1 MLCVCVYLVK
11 GDTMNNKKE
20 VIKASAAVQI
30 QNNMTLLQRRAWNI
44 LLAHAYDELPTEEW
58 HHIGVHDLM
67 QVLEFH
73 SKNEDYLKDALEALV
88 GCKVKWNV
96 LDKDGTA
103 IWGVA
108 ALLAEAEIKGGVCTY
123 AYGPKFRGLL
133 YNPKMYA
140 RVCLSLQNRFDSKH
154 ALALWELCV
163 DYLGAERDYGETPFI
178 PLEHF
183 RELMGI
189 TEGMYPT
196 FKRLSEKVIN
206 PAIAEINRL
215 SDFRVTVDYQRQSRK
230 ITALKFKIRRA
241 ALLPEPHKGQ
251 GKLFPELDDMPVVVR
266 ELNEAGISTHE
277 AWEIWQQGFRCVH
290 ESVRPVV
297 PAAEADEVFEQ
308 YIREKIHLLKRKLTA
323 GKVENITGFVREAIR
338 KNFANPEFAHAQ
350 QREAVA
356 EAQKTR
362 EAQEQQ
368 IKRCEAQKAEIEQ
381 ARDKALSET
390 YGEIARTC
398 PEVLETALAGIFA
411 DNAFLRQYYESE
423 KSALENYQASFMF
436 KGAFN
441 PYLERHAPERLRAV
455 RTQYELEIA
464 VVEEHIAALRP
475 I

>member
-1 MLCVCVYLVK
+1 
-11 GDTMNNKKE
+11 MNNKRE
-20 VIKASAAVQI
+20 VIKASAAVQV
-30 QNNMTLLQRRAWNI
+30 QNKMTLLQRRAWNI

-108 ALLAEAEIKGGVCTY
+108 ALLAEAEIKAGVCTY
-123 AYGPKFRGLL
+123 AYGPKFRSLL

-154 ALALWELCV
+154 ALALWELCI

-178 PLEHF
+178 SLEHF

-230 ITALKFKIRRA
+230 IVALKFKIRRVV
-241 ALLPEPHKGQ
+241 LLPEPNKGQ
-251 GKLFPELDDMPVVVR
+251 GRLFPELDDMPVVVR
-266 ELNEAGISTHE
+266 DLQEAGISAHE
-277 AWEIWQQGFRCVH
+277 SWEIWQQGFSCVH
-290 ESVRPVV
+290 EGVRPAV
-297 PAAEADEVFEQ
+297 PAEGADRAFEY
-308 YIREKIHLLKRKLTA
+308 YIREKIHLLKRKLA
-323 GKVENITGFVREAIR
+323 SGRVENITGFLLEAIR
-338 KNFANPEFAHAQ
+338 KNFANPEFAQ
-350 QREAVA
+350 ER
-356 EAQKTR
+356 TR
-362 EAQEQQ
+362 EAAAEALKASK
-368 IKRCEAQKAEIEQ
+368 KRNAQVKRLEAQKAEIEQ
-381 ARDKALSET
+381 AREKALSDT
-390 YGEIARTC
+390 YDELVRTL
-398 PEVLETALAGIFA
+398 PEVLEAALTDIFA
-411 DNAFLRQYYESE
+411 GNAFLRQYYDPD
-423 KSALENYQASFMF
+423 KSALANYQASMIF
-436 KGAFN
+436 KEACR
-441 PYLERHAPERLRAV
+441 PYLERHTPERIQAI
-455 RTQYELEIA
+455 RTRYATQ
-464 VVEEHIAALRP
+464 IAALEEQ
-475 I
+475 IAALQAV

>member
-1 MLCVCVYLVK
+1 
-11 GDTMNNKKE
+11 MNNKKE
-20 VIKASAAVQI
+20 VIKASAAVQV
-30 QNNMTLLQRRAWNI
+30 QNKMTLLQRRAWNI

-108 ALLAEAEIKGGVCTY
+108 ALLAEAEIKAGVCTY
-123 AYGPKFRGLL
+123 AYGPKFRSLL

-154 ALALWELCV
+154 ALALWELCI

-178 PLEHF
+178 SLEHF

-230 ITALKFKIRRA
+230 IVALKFKIRRVV
-241 ALLPEPHKGQ
+241 LLPEPNKGQ
-251 GKLFPELDDMPVVVR
+251 GRLFPELDDMPVVVR
-266 ELNEAGISTHE
+266 DLQEAGISAHE
-277 AWEIWQQGFRCVH
+277 SWEIWQQGFSCVH
-290 ESVRPVV
+290 EGVRPAV
-297 PAAEADEVFEQ
+297 PAEGADRAFEY
-308 YIREKIHLLKRKLTA
+308 YIREKIHLLKRKLA
-323 GKVENITGFVREAIR
+323 SGRVENITGFLLEAIR
-338 KNFANPEFAHAQ
+338 KNFANPEFAQ
-350 QREAVA
+350 ER
-356 EAQKTR
+356 TR
-362 EAQEQQ
+362 EAAAEALKASK
-368 IKRCEAQKAEIEQ
+368 KRNAQMKRLETQKAEIEQ
-381 ARDKALSET
+381 AREKALSDT
-390 YGEIARTC
+390 YDELVRTL
-398 PEVLETALAGIFA
+398 PEVLEAALTNIFA
-411 DNAFLRQYYESE
+411 GNAFLRQYYDPD
-423 KSALENYQASFMF
+423 KSALANYQASMMF
-436 KGAFN
+436 KEACR
-441 PYLERHAPERLRAV
+441 PYLERHTPERIQAI
-455 RTQYELEIA
+455 RTRYTTE
-464 VVEEHIAALRP
+464 IAALEEQ
-475 I
+475 IAALQAV

>member
-1 MLCVCVYLVK
+1 
-11 GDTMNNKKE
+11 MNNKRE
-20 VIKASAAVQI
+20 VIKASAAVQV
-30 QNNMTLLQRRAWNI
+30 QNKMTLLQRRAWNI

-108 ALLAEAEIKGGVCTY
+108 ALLAEAEIKAGVCTY
-123 AYGPKFRGLL
+123 AYGPKFRSLL

-154 ALALWELCV
+154 ALALWELCI

-178 PLEHF
+178 SLEHF

-230 ITALKFKIRRA
+230 IVALKFKIRRVV
-241 ALLPEPHKGQ
+241 LLPEPNKGQ
-251 GKLFPELDDMPVVVR
+251 GRLFPELDDMPVVVR
-266 ELNEAGISTHE
+266 DLQEAGISAHE
-277 AWEIWQQGFRCVH
+277 SWEIWQQGFSCVH
-290 ESVRPVV
+290 EGVRPAV
-297 PAAEADEVFEQ
+297 PVEGADRAFEY
-308 YIREKIHLLKRKLTA
+308 YIREKIHLLKRKLA
-323 GKVENITGFVREAIR
+323 SGRVENITGFLLEAIR
-338 KNFANPEFAHAQ
+338 KNFANPEFAQ
-350 QREAVA
+350 ER
-356 EAQKTR
+356 TR
-362 EAQEQQ
+362 EAAAEALKASK
-368 IKRCEAQKAEIEQ
+368 KRNAQVKRLEAQKAEIEQ
-381 ARDKALSET
+381 ACEKALSDT
-390 YGEIARTC
+390 YDELVRTL
-398 PEVLETALAGIFA
+398 PEVLEAALTDIFA
-411 DNAFLRQYYESE
+411 GNAFLRQYYDPG
-423 KSALENYQASFMF
+423 KSGLANYQASMIF
-436 KGAFN
+436 KEACR
-441 PYLERHAPERLRAV
+441 PYLERHTPERIQAI
-455 RTQYELEIA
+455 RTRYATQ
-464 VVEEHIAALRP
+464 IAALKEQ
-475 I
+475 IAALQAV

>member
-1 MLCVCVYLVK
+1 
-11 GDTMNNKKE
+11 MNNKKE
-20 VIKASAAVQI
+20 VIKASAAVQV
-30 QNNMTLLQRRAWNI
+30 QNKMTLLQRRAWNI

-108 ALLAEAEIKGGVCTY
+108 ALLAEAEIKAGVCTY

-154 ALALWELCV
+154 ALALWELCI

-178 PLEHF
+178 SLDHF

-230 ITALKFKIRRA
+230 IVALKFKIRRVV
-241 ALLPEPHKGQ
+241 LLPEPSKGQ
-251 GKLFPELDDMPVVVR
+251 GRLFPELDDMPVVVR
-266 ELNEAGISTHE
+266 DLQEAGISAHE
-277 AWEIWQQGFRCVH
+277 SWEIWQQGFSCVY
-290 ESVRPVV
+290 EGVRPAV
-297 PAAEADEVFEQ
+297 PAEGADRAFEY
-308 YIREKIHLLKRKLTA
+308 YIREKIHLLKRKLA
-323 GKVENITGFVREAIR
+323 SGRVENITGFLLEAIR
-338 KNFANPEFAHAQ
+338 KNFANPEFAQ
-350 QREAVA
+350 EQ
-356 EAQKTR
+356 TR
-362 EAQEQQ
+362 EAAAEALKASK
-368 IKRCEAQKAEIEQ
+368 KRNAQVKRLEAQKAEIEQ
-381 ARDKALSET
+381 AREKALSDT
-390 YGEIARTC
+390 YDELVRTL
-398 PEVLETALAGIFA
+398 PEVLEAALTDIFA
-411 DNAFLRQYYESE
+411 GNAFLRQYYDPD
-423 KSALENYQASFMF
+423 KSALANYQASMMF
-436 KGAFN
+436 KEACR
-441 PYLERHAPERLRAV
+441 PYLERHTPECIQAI
-455 RTQYELEIA
+455 RTRYATE
-464 VVEEHIAALRP
+464 IAALEEQ
-475 I
+475 IATLQAV

>member
-1 MLCVCVYLVK
+1 
-11 GDTMNNKKE
+11 MNNKKE
-20 VIKASAAVQI
+20 VIKASAAVQV
-30 QNNMTLLQRRAWNI
+30 QNKMTLLQRRAWNI

-108 ALLAEAEIKGGVCTY
+108 ALLAEAEIKAGVCTY
-123 AYGPKFRGLL
+123 AYGPKFRSLL

-154 ALALWELCV
+154 ALALWELCI

-178 PLEHF
+178 SLEHF

-230 ITALKFKIRRA
+230 IVALKFKIRRVV
-241 ALLPEPHKGQ
+241 LLPEPNKGQ
-251 GKLFPELDDMPVVVR
+251 GRLFPELDDMPVVVR
-266 ELNEAGISTHE
+266 DLQEAGISAHE
-277 AWEIWQQGFRCVH
+277 SWEIWQQGFSCVH
-290 ESVRPVV
+290 EGVRPAV
-297 PAAEADEVFEQ
+297 PAEGADRAFEY
-308 YIREKIHLLKRKLTA
+308 YIREKIHLLKRKLA
-323 GKVENITGFVREAIR
+323 SGRVENITGFLLEAIR
-338 KNFANPEFAHAQ
+338 KNFANPEFAQ
-350 QREAVA
+350 ER
-356 EAQKTR
+356 TR
-362 EAQEQQ
+362 EAAVEALKASK
-368 IKRCEAQKAEIEQ
+368 KRNAQVKRLEAQKAEIEQ
-381 ARDKALSET
+381 AREKALSDT
-390 YGEIARTC
+390 YDELVRTL
-398 PEVLETALAGIFA
+398 PEVLEAALTDIFA
-411 DNAFLRQYYESE
+411 GNAFLRQYYDPD
-423 KSALENYQASFMF
+423 KSALANYQASMMF
-436 KGAFN
+436 KEACR
-441 PYLERHAPERLRAV
+441 PYLERHTPERIQAI
-455 RTQYELEIA
+455 RTRYATE
-464 VVEEHIAALRP
+464 IAALEEQ
-475 I
+475 IAALQAV

>member
-1 MLCVCVYLVK
+1 
-11 GDTMNNKKE
+11 MNNKKE
-20 VIKASAAVQI
+20 VIKASAAVQV
-30 QNNMTLLQRRAWNI
+30 QNKMTLLQRRAWNI

-108 ALLAEAEIKGGVCTY
+108 ALLAEAEIKAGVCTY
-123 AYGPKFRGLL
+123 AYGPKFRSLL

-154 ALALWELCV
+154 ALALWELCI

-178 PLEHF
+178 SLEHF

-230 ITALKFKIRRA
+230 IVALKFKIRRVV
-241 ALLPEPHKGQ
+241 LLPEPNKGQ
-251 GKLFPELDDMPVVVR
+251 GRLFPELDDMPVVVKD
-266 ELNEAGISTHE
+266 LQEAGISAHE
-277 AWEIWQQGFRCVH
+277 SWEIWQQGFSCVH
-290 ESVRPVV
+290 EGVRPAV
-297 PAAEADEVFEQ
+297 PAEGADRAFEY
-308 YIREKIHLLKRKLTA
+308 YIREKIHLLKRKLA
-323 GKVENITGFVREAIR
+323 SGRVENITGFLLEAIR
-338 KNFANPEFAHAQ
+338 KNFANPEFAQ
-350 QREAVA
+350 ER
-356 EAQKTR
+356 TR
-362 EAQEQQ
+362 EAAA
-368 IKRCEAQKAEIEQ
+368 EALK
-381 ARDKALSET
+381 ARDIT
-390 YGEIARTC
+390 PFGRTFQ
-398 PEVLETALAGIFA
+398 L
-411 DNAFLRQYYESE
+411 
-423 KSALENYQASFMF
+423 
-436 KGAFN
+436 
-441 PYLERHAPERLRAV
+441 
-455 RTQYELEIA
+455 
-464 VVEEHIAALRP
+464 
-475 I
+475 